1 MRWWH
6 WKLHPNNS
14 YVAII
19 RFIAIFDKYCDKS
32 NSIWYIQSSEKL
44 NGLIRC
50 NGDASKMAKSKA
62 ALYAAGI
69 TCLGFICFT
78 LASIAIG
85 LPFWGY
91 YDSLTDGY
99 DYDHGYFGPF
109 KVCKQ
114 LAYNREKCGV
124 DVSKF
129 RLTCK

>member
-1 MRWWH
+1 
-6 WKLHPNNS
+6 
-14 YVAII
+14 
-19 RFIAIFDKYCDKS
+19 
-32 NSIWYIQSSEKL
+32 
-44 NGLIRC
+44 
-50 NGDASKMAKSKA
+50 MAKSKA

-85 LPFWGY
+85 LPLWGY
-91 YDSLTDGY
+91 YDSPTYGY

-129 RLTCK
+129 RLTCKLSKSLSSIYP